1 MTLRLRPEYGLV
13 AGYVGGVAGTLWDW
27 HEHYLGLTNQSPHV
41 LIDLSGLLLV
51 AVLGFAGWRRLNR
64 ATRATVYYLLVLVGL
79 LVLAPFLLMMTA
91 PHSAAMAVFMRFAM
105 TRGSLI
111 LLGPF
116 VVLAAWAAWHWLELE
131 RVTPSRIAAAGGV
144 VGVAVA
150 SVWDLYWHQTH
161 PLEMGASMNMMSL
174 PPHQLILAGFT
185 VGLIGSLALL
195 VRRPQP
201 AVPGGRLHSKPD
213 ELGGPVRR

>member
-1 MTLRLRPEYGLV
+1 MISAKDTQSRYVLMNVQQARLYGTTPEHAIGRTAGEADDLGVRGLRLEDE
-13 AGYVGGVAGTLWDW
+13 GG
-27 HEHYLGLTNQSPHV
+27 E
-41 LIDLSGLLLV
+41 I
-51 AVLGFAGWRRLNR
+51 
-64 ATRATVYYLLVLVGL
+64 
-79 LVLAPFLLMMTA
+79 
-91 PHSAAMAVFMRFAM
+91 
-105 TRGSLI
+105 
-111 LLGPF
+111 
-116 VVLAAWAAWHWLELE
+116 
-131 RVTPSRIAAAGGV
+131 GGV